1 LALEFVD
8 GNQKIARELGLLAP
22 EHNSSMPQYLKRRTK
37 TRNDECHRLN
47 KIVNRTA
54 IHANA
59 GEEEPKAALPALQ
72 AEHEDAI
79 KRKKKLP
86 REDKREDRNRKIA
99 SLAKSMLES
108 TNEDETWRSIRSRLD
123 PPEKCLG
130 LTPIVYKKAL
140 RTESVSVNEAW
151 TDHGT
156 ELHEDATGHCQDR
169 IYWHQYAAKLQ
180 RLDPVPEWN
189 DPIFW
194 PQSVRTLLCSS
205 NRKTPGFDV
214 IPTEWMK
221 LVTPKDETTG
231 TLSIPNEPDTILGKR
246 LLELIQRMFEE
257 AYIPDVWRAAEVAP
271 ILKKDPPTDVSNYR
285 TIRLIPSIMKLLCA
299 IPTNRIQRDLQ
310 ERKFFAPEQAGFRSR
325 EECMSHALTLTEVVQ
340 RHFISDQQP
349 TYVCFIDFQKAFDT
363 VPHEAP
369 FLKMERAGVSG
380 KCLAFFRAL
389 YADSWMRIRLGD
401 G

>member
-1 LALEFVD
+1 
-8 GNQKIARELGLLAP
+8 
-22 EHNSSMPQYLKRRTK
+22 
-37 TRNDECHRLN
+37 
-47 KIVNRTA
+47 
-54 IHANA
+54 
-59 GEEEPKAALPALQ
+59 
-72 AEHEDAI
+72 
-79 KRKKKLP
+79 
-86 REDKREDRNRKIA
+86 
-99 SLAKSMLES
+99 
-108 TNEDETWRSIRSRLD
+108 
-123 PPEKCLG
+123 LG